1 MKAVKP
7 KEEKRINWAIAGK
20 VSHEE
25 FMAAIK
31 KAEEGPF
38 MTLDE
43 FEKKFEEWIRQR
55 GL

>member
-1 MKAVKP
+1 MKSVKA
-7 KEEKRINWAIAGK
+7 KESKRINWALPGK
-20 VSHEE
+20 VTHEE

-38 MTLDE
+38 MTIEE
-43 FEKKFEEWIRQR
+43 FENKFEEWIRQK